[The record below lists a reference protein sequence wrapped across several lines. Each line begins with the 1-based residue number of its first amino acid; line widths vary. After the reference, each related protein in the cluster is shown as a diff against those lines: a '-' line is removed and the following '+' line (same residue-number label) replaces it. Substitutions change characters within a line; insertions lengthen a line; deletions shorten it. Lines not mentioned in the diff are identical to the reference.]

1 MVLTALLFI
10 GVDSVAKYLT
20 QRYSIVEV
28 VWARFSFH
36 ALFVVVLVRGNLHLH
51 LRTQRLGLQLTRS
64 FLMLATTALFFAG
77 LRSLALVDAT
87 SIMYAGP
94 LMVTALSVPLL
105 GERVGPRRW
114 GAVLLGFCGALV
126 IVRPGT
132 GAMHPAAVFP
142 LLAVLAYA
150 LYQIATRTLSQHD
163 SSVTT
168 LLYTASVGAF
178 ASSLAV
184 PFYWVTPTPADWG
197 WMALL
202 GMLGGAGHFTLIKA
216 LSVAPVS
223 TIAPFAYSNLIW
235 SVSIGYLAFTEVPD
249 RLTLLG
255 AAIIIGSA
263 LYVFQRERKLAAAKV
278 SR

>member
-10 GVDSVAKYLT
+10 AVDSVAKHLT

-36 ALFVVVLVRGNLHLH
+36 ALFVVILIRGKLRLH
-51 LRTQRLGLQLTRS
+51 LRTRRLGLQLARS

-77 LRSLALVDAT
+77 LRALALVDAV

-105 GERVGPRRW
+105 GEHVGARRW
-114 GAVLLGFCGALV
+114 GAVLVGFCGALV
-126 IVRPGT
+126 IIRPGT
-132 GAMHPAAVFP
+132 GTMQSAALFP

-150 LYQIATRTLSQHD
+150 LYQIATRRLSRHD

-168 LLYTASVGAF
+168 LLYTASVGALV
-178 ASSLAV
+178 SSICV
-184 PFYWVTPTPADWG
+184 PFYWVTPTLTDWG

-202 GMLGGAGHFTLIKA
+202 GLLGGAGHFTLIKA
-216 LSVAPVS
+216 LSLAPVS
-223 TIAPFAYSNLIW
+223 TIAPFAYTNLVW
-235 SVSIGYLAFTEVPD
+235 SVSIGYLAFAEVPD
-249 RLTLLG
+249 RWTLFG
-255 AAIIIGSA
+255 AGIIIVSA
-263 LYVFQRERKLAAAKV
+263 LYVFQRERKLKAT
-278 SR
+278 R